1 MYLSSGPT
9 TIRVEN
15 IGGTKSAFVQFGTTV
30 YDNPTISSEAAS
42 KIAAQRNT
50 AYNPSNSFSK

>member
-30 YDNPTISSEAAS
+30 YDNPDISSEAA
-42 KIAAQRNT
+42 R
-50 AYNPSNSFSK
+50 